1 MNPLRSIKQVVVF
14 AMVIALWM
22 TVPRGRMV
30 RPRA

>member
-1 MNPLRSIKQVVVF
+1 MNPLRSVKQIVVV

-30 RPRA
+30 HPRA